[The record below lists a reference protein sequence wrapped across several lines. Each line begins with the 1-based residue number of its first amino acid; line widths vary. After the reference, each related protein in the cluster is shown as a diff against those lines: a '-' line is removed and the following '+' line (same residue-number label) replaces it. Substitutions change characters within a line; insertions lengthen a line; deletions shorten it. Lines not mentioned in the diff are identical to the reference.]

1 MKTRLLQTLGMI
13 LMGLSAVA
21 SSRGGAGTVSEILK
35 ANSAGV
41 VSADNGITA
50 PRNRNLSAMRL
61 TRTVKPFDT
70 LKGISGVTYNPRTG
84 TLFHVRNVGGG
95 AGNTYETT
103 LDGTLLRTIKHSNFV
118 DTEAIA
124 YVTSFRNTGGV
135 IYDVFLFAEEDH
147 TSASLEGSLTLCLL
161 SSAAITL
168 DKAATN
174 GSDPDN
180 RSVTTAYSNG
190 TMGNIGIEAV
200 AYDFKRSACYY
211 TAEFQTT
218 ARSDNTPGT
227 GNAKIFTRSIIANS
241 TRLSFGSESVLSNI
255 NALYSNVLS
264 GGDIS
269 DMCYSAQ
276 DDTILL
282 LSDDLG
288 KVIKIT
294 RAGSVVETLAT
305 PGEQPEGVTLNPDG
319 SAMWVVGE
327 DSDGFSAGEFF
338 RYQLGFAAAPE
349 GSNSQ

>member
-1 MKTRLLQTLGMI
+1 
-13 LMGLSAVA
+13 MGLSAFGQAVE
-21 SSRGGAGTVSEILK
+21 GTSLH
-35 ANSAGV
+35 
-41 VSADNGITA
+41 ITD
-50 PRNRNLSAMRL
+50 PQNRNLSAMRL
-61 TRTVKPFDT
+61 TRTVKPFNT
-70 LKGISGVTYNPRTG
+70 LVGISGVTYNPRTG
-84 TLFHVRNVGGG
+84 TLFHVRNVSGG

-124 YVTSFRNTGGV
+124 YVTSFRNTRGV
-135 IYDVFLFAEEDH
+135 IYDVFLIAEEAH

-190 TMGNIGIEAV
+190 TMGNSCIEAV
-200 AYDFKRSACYY
+200 AYDFKRSVCYY

-227 GNAKIFTRSIIANS
+227 GNAKIFTRSITANS
-241 TRLSFGSESVLSNI
+241 TMLSFGSESVLSNI
-255 NALYSNVLS
+255 NALYSSVLR

-282 LSDDLG
+282 LSDELE
-288 KVIKIT
+288 KVVKIT
-294 RAGSVVETLAT
+294 RAGNVVETLAT
-305 PGEQPEGVTLNPDG
+305 PAEQPEGVTLNPDG
-319 SAMWVVGE
+319 SVMWVVGE
-327 DSDGFSAGEFF
+327 DSDGTSAGEFF
-338 RYQLGFAAAPE
+338 RYELGFAAAPE